1 MTVERAL
8 LTLLIVLVVAAS
20 FGLMFLGWRRAAAR
34 AAHIAE
40 PATPFTADVVAGPW
54 EGRFLGTTYAGRW
67 LDRVHAHSLGVRSM
81 ASVSVTQPGIT
92 VERPGARSFGIPWS
106 DVLAVRADSGIAGRA
121 YETGGIIVVTFRL
134 GDERI
139 ECGVRFPGTAD
150 HVAALAAM
158 TPTEVSS

>member
-1 MTVERAL
+1 MERAL
-8 LTLLIVLVVAAS
+8 LTLLIVLAVAAA

-40 PATPFTADVVAGPW
+40 PAAPFAATLVAGPW

-67 LDRVHAHSLGVRSM
+67 LDRVHAHSLGLRSR
-81 ASVSVTQPGIT
+81 ASVAVTQLGIS
-92 VERPGARSFGIPWS
+92 VERPGARSFGVPWK
-106 DVLAVRADSGIAGRA
+106 DVVGVRADSGIAGRA

-134 GDERI
+134 GEETLDF
-139 ECGVRFPGTAD
+139 GVRFPGTAD